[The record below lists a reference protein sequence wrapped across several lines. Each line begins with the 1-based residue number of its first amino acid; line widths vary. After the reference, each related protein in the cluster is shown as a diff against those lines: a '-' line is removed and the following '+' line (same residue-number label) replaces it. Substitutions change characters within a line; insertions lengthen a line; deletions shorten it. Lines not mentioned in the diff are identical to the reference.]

1 MKVLV
6 LGAGKMSSAIALD
19 LMKNKVE
26 VAVGDIDFEAAEKV
40 ARKYDAIAIKVDVKA
55 HDKLIKLMKKYDA
68 VVSAVPYFLNYK
80 LVKAAIKAST
90 NFCDLGG
97 NTEIVKKE
105 LKLHDSAKKAGITVI
120 PDCGLAPGIT
130 NILSGLGARK
140 VKNLYAIY
148 CRVGGLPQAPKPPL
162 NYGLFFSIEGLINEY
177 TRKCRIIRNG
187 KIKEVEPLTEI
198 EDIYLHN
205 FGMLECFHTAG
216 GASTLPDTFKNKVKE
231 LDYKTIRYIGH
242 CEKIVKA
249 RREKELFITFLKK
262 HLKPCKDVVLLRVS
276 VVGEKEKIE
285 YELVDYFDE
294 KNKLSAMAR
303 TTGFSASIIAQY
315 LAKGELEKGAFTPEI
330 CIQDEKFLAELA
342 RRGIKINENFQ

>member
-6 LGAGKMSSAIALD
+6 LGAGKMSSAITLD

-80 LVKAAIKAST
+80 PVKAAIKAST

-105 LKLHDSAKKAGITVI
+105 LKLHDSAKRAGITVI

-198 EDIYLHN
+198 ED
-205 FGMLECFHTAG
+205 
-216 GASTLPDTFKNKVKE
+216 
-231 LDYKTIRYIGH
+231 
-242 CEKIVKA
+242 
-249 RREKELFITFLKK
+249 
-262 HLKPCKDVVLLRVS
+262 VVLLRVS

-285 YELVDYFDE
+285 YELVDYFDK

-330 CIQDEKFLAELA
+330 CIQDGKFLAELA